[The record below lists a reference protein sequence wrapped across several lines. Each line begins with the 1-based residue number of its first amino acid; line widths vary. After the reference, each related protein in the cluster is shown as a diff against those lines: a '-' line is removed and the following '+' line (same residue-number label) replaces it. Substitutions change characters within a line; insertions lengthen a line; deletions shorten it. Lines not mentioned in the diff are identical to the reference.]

1 MDVVNKSQGLGS
13 LRFLTGPLAGRTIQ
27 ISKPMMTIG
36 REPTNDIVISDPSV
50 SRQHARLVNNGGQ
63 WSIEK
68 LSLQNVVTVNQRD
81 VPQSLIADRDT
92 IGVGNGTTFLF
103 LVSPDLAAPAVSL
116 QQSAP
121 QYPYTP
127 PLPPQ
132 QPYAP
137 SQPLKLQQQ
146 LPLA

>member
-13 LRFLTGPLAGRTIQ
+13 IRFLTGPLAGRTIQ

-68 LSLQNVVTVNQRD
+68 LSPQNLVTVNQRD
-81 VPQSLIADRDT
+81 VQQSPIADRDT
-92 IGVGNGTTFLF
+92 IGLGNGTTFLF
-103 LVSPDLAAPAVSL
+103 LVSPDLAAPAVS
-116 QQSAP
+116 P
-121 QYPYTP
+121 C
-127 PLPPQ
+127 PLRGWQ
-132 QPYAP
+132 KARARTSR
-137 SQPLKLQQQ
+137 SQASP
-146 LPLA
+146 